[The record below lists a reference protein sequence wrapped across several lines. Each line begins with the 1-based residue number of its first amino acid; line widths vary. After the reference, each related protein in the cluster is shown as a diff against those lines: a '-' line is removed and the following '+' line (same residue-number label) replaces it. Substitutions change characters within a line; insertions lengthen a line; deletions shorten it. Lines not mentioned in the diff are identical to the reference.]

1 MGISSILS
9 DIKNDRNSNNKNLK
23 DTSPPLPKI
32 DSKEF
37 QKVLDTRRSVRVY
50 KNDEIPES
58 IIRKCL
64 ENSLKAPTS
73 SNLQTWEIYWV
84 RSNKNKKDLIEA
96 CFSQPAAKTAKELFV
111 FVARPD
117 HWRRNNNM
125 MLDYLKTRNDPPKSV
140 LNYYGKITKF
150 AYNQGFFNLF
160 GFFKKLM
167 ILILGSFRIIP
178 REPTSFNDMKV
189 WSQKTTALA
198 CQNFMLSMR
207 AYGYDTCP
215 MEGLDSTRVKKI
227 LKLPKKAQI
236 CMAISAGKR
245 DSKGVYGKQ
254 LRFDKKIFIKEV

>member
-23 DTSPPLPKI
+23 DNSPPLPKI

-50 KNDEIPES
+50 TDEEIPEK
-58 IIRKCL
+58 IVNKCL
-64 ENSLKAPTS
+64 ENALKAPTS

-84 RSNKNKKDLIEA
+84 RSKDNKNKLIKA

-117 HWRRNNNM
+117 HWRRNNDM
-125 MLDYLKTRNDPPKSV
+125 MLDYINTRDNPPKSV
-140 LNYYGKITKF
+140 LNYYGKITKY
-150 AYNQGFFNLF
+150 AYNQGFLNLF
-160 GFFKKLM
+160 GFLKKL
-167 ILILGSFRIIP
+167 LIFFLGPFRTIP
-178 REPTSFNDMKV
+178 REPTSFSDMKV

-227 LKLPKKAQI
+227 LKLPSKAQI

-245 DSKGVYGKQ
+245 ENKGVYGKQ
-254 LRFDKKIFIKEV
+254 LRFDNKIFIKEV

>member
-9 DIKNDRNSNNKNLK
+9 DIKDDRNSNNKNLK
-23 DTSPPLPKI
+23 DNSPTLPEI

-50 KNDEIPES
+50 KSDEIPEE
-58 IIRKCL
+58 IVEKCL
-64 ENSLKAPTS
+64 ENALKAPTS
-73 SNLQTWEIYWV
+73 SNLQTWEIYWI
-84 RSNKNKKDLIEA
+84 RSNKKKKDLIEA

-117 HWRRNNNM
+117 HWERNNNM
-125 MLDYLKTRNDPPKSV
+125 MLDYINTRKDPPKSV

-150 AYNQGFFNLF
+150 AYNQGFLNYF

-167 ILILGSFRIIP
+167 ISIIGLFRLIP

-215 MEGLDSTRVKKI
+215 MEGLDSSRVKKI

-245 DSKGVYGKQ
+245 DNKGVYGKQ
-254 LRFDKKIFIKEV
+254 LRFDNKIFIKEV

>member
-23 DTSPPLPKI
+23 DNSTPLPKI

-50 KNDEIPES
+50 KNDDIPDS
-58 IIRKCL
+58 IIKKCL
-64 ENSLKAPTS
+64 ENALKAPTS

-84 RSNKNKKDLIEA
+84 RSNKNKNDLIEA

-150 AYNQGFFNLF
+150 AYNQGFLNIF

-167 ILILGSFRIIP
+167 ILILGSFRLIP

-245 DSKGVYGKQ
+245 DNKGVYGKQ

>member
-125 MLDYLKTRNDPPKSV
+125 MLDYLKTINDPPKSV

-150 AYNQGFFNLF
+150 AYYQGFFNLF

-167 ILILGSFRIIP
+167 ILILGSFRLIP

>member
-150 AYNQGFFNLF
+150 AYYQGFFNLF

-167 ILILGSFRIIP
+167 ILILGSFRLIP

>member
-167 ILILGSFRIIP
+167 ILILGSFRLIP

>member
-167 ILILGSFRIIP
+167 ILILGSFRLIP

-236 CMAISAGKR
+236 CMTISAGKR

>member
-37 QKVLDTRRSVRVY
+37 QKVLDSRRSVRVY

-84 RSNKNKKDLIEA
+84 RTNKNKKDLIEA

-167 ILILGSFRIIP
+167 ILILGSFRLIP